1 MAMAI
6 DFSELMLLVSGGVAL
21 SASFFIIHFACTLNR
36 FNRSLAL
43 LSPVMLVGACFYMTM
58 VLSEIDTASSF
69 RDSIAS
75 SIVALVSLFP
85 IFAAIMTI
93 ALFRITLLT
102 NRPVAASSQ

>member
-1 MAMAI
+1 MAI
-6 DFSELMLLVSGGVAL
+6 DLSEFILLVSGGVAL
-21 SASFFIIHFACTLNR
+21 SASFFFIQFACTLNR

-43 LSPVMLVGACFYMTM
+43 LSPVMLVGASFYTTM
-58 VLSEIDTASSF
+58 MLSEIDTASSF

-85 IFAAIMTI
+85 IIAAILTI
-93 ALFRITLLT
+93 ALLRITLLT